1 MGLLKGSGLIIS
13 EDITKQ
19 TRDKRTELRNFLRE
33 AKVKEP
39 GLRYHLAYDRLYL
52 EEECFQWS
60 QEQGKVVRVEE
71 RRPVRSDLN
80 I

>member
-33 AKVKEP
+33 AKVKKP

>member
-1 MGLLKGSGLIIS
+1 MGLLKGSGLTIS
-13 EDITKQ
+13 EYITNQ
-19 TRDKRTELRNFLRE
+19 TRHKRTELRNFLRE
-33 AKVKEP
+33 VKVKKP

-60 QEQGKVVRVEE
+60 REQGKVVRVEE